1 MRNALKQLWPL
12 SGRFI
17 LSYVTSIPSA
27 TQNTMCSRPTRSSGF
42 TLVELILVIVIIGI
56 LAAVGMPRF
65 FNADTFEAADD
76 RATFQSALNL
86 VRNRAVTA
94 QCNYEVRIDSNG
106 WSVWR
111 DHDHLDDSDHNSS
124 ARCDSSNGFSSPAP
138 ACNNAGDE
146 DRFALSDGNGGTLS
160 GALSLPADATS
171 VVRLIFTPRGQ
182 VHRLT
187 SSCGGTIDA
196 NSPPA
201 PDTSI
206 ALNGATLRIDGVT
219 GYASLQ

>member
-1 MRNALKQLWPL
+1 MRPE
-12 SGRFI
+12 G
-17 LSYVTSIPSA
+17 VTTIISRTPGTVA
-27 TQNTMCSRPTRSSGF
+27 TGF
-42 TLVELILVIVIIGI
+42 TLVELVLVIVIIGI

-76 RATFQSALNL
+76 RTAFQSALNL

-94 QCNYEVRIDSNG
+94 QCSYEVRIDSNG

-111 DHDHLDDSDHNSS
+111 DQDSATS
-124 ARCDSSNGFSSPAP
+124 CDSSNGFSSPAP
-138 ACNNAGDE
+138 VCGNDPAYA
-146 DRFALSDGNGGTLS
+146 FSDGNGGDLT
-160 GALSLPADATS
+160 GTLSLPANSATPQ
-171 VVRLIFTPRGQ
+171 VRLIFTPRGQ

-187 SSCGGTIDA
+187 SACGGTIDA
-196 NSPPA
+196 NNPPA

-206 ALNGATLRIDGVT
+206 ILNGATLRIDGVT

>member
-1 MRNALKQLWPL
+1 MER
-12 SGRFI
+12 
-17 LSYVTSIPSA
+17 
-27 TQNTMCSRPTRSSGF
+27 GF
-42 TLVELILVIVIIGI
+42 TLVELVLVIVIIGI
-56 LAAVGMPRF
+56 LTAVGMPRF

-76 RATFQSALNL
+76 RTAFQSALNL
-86 VRNRAVTA
+86 VRNRAITA
-94 QCNYEVRIDSNG
+94 QCSFEVRIDTSG

-111 DHDHLDDSDHNSS
+111 DQDSATS
-124 ARCDSSNGFSSPAP
+124 CDSSNGFSSPAP
-138 ACNNAGDE
+138 VCGNAPAYA
-146 DRFALSDGNGGTLS
+146 FSDGNGGTLS

-182 VHRLT
+182 VHQLT

-201 PDTSI
+201 PGTSI
-206 ALNGATLRIDGVT
+206 SLNGATLRIDGVT